1 MRRNVKKKEEYD
13 AEKSRNVIKE
23 EKRNLYKGRRL

>member
-13 AEKSRNVIKE
+13 TEKGRNVIKE